1 MRKFPSVKAK
11 ILYRVLTTEPINYIL
26 KKQKGS
32 HRKLVCEGRKTIN
45 FSWHDKVEISGW
57 KVKELLIDFAGL
69 NETSAW
75 EVLHWRKF

>member
-45 FSWHDKVEISGW
+45 FSWHDKDEISGW

>member
-26 KKQKGS
+26 KRQKGS

-45 FSWHDKVEISGW
+45 FSWHDGDEISGW
-57 KVKELLIDFAGL
+57 KVRGLLMDYAGL
-69 NETSAW
+69 SEIEAL
-75 EVLHWRKF
+75 EVLA